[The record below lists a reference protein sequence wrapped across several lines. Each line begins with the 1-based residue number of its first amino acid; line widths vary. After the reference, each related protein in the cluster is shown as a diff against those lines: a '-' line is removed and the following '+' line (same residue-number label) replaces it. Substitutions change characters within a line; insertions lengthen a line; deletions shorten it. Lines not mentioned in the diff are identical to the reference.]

1 MTQSTQTSPL
11 APITPRVTPGAPL
24 QESGRTVTAQ
34 APVTFALNGTG
45 SLSERIAARYLVIQT
60 SQWARANP
68 AVTVAG
74 PLDAELE
81 AALIPLL
88 EALKVARDDEATADA
103 HEQLRRLLIRHGH
116 TLPRDQIM
124 DWSWVRLDAYDQPAP
139 SLTGVLTR
147 RALKE
152 IGLLPLVGK
161 LAGLRGAIITPGDP
175 ETHGVTIVVAGAV
188 DDGVRAPQVIFRYP
202 ESATGGELTMY
213 PYPGGDIG
221 LAVSGI
227 DLLNPGAVTTVDII
241 TSNGRCDRNEI
252 ELNAFVLGFA
262 QTPRLALAE
271 LGWLTADIE
280 PGRPTRYRLSAA
292 GLQLPRT
299 DI

>member
-1 MTQSTQTSPL
+1 MTHSNQTATPL
-11 APITPRVTPGAPL
+11 TPITPGAPL
-24 QESGRTVTAQ
+24 QETSARTVTAQ
-34 APVTFALNGTG
+34 APVTFTLSGDG

-60 SQWARANP
+60 SQWARAHP
-68 AVTVAG
+68 GVTVAG

-88 EALKVARDDEATADA
+88 EALKVARGDEATADA

-116 TLPRDQIM
+116 TLPRDHIV
-124 DWSWVRLDAYDQPAP
+124 DWSWVRLDAQNDPAP
-139 SLTGVLTR
+139 SLTSVLSQ
-147 RALKE
+147 RALKDVSP
-152 IGLLPLVGK
+152 LPHVSK

-188 DDGVRAPQVIFRYP
+188 DDGVRAPQVILRYP
-202 ESATGGELTMY
+202 DGITGGELTIY
-213 PYPGGDIG
+213 RYPGGDIG
-221 LAVSGI
+221 MAISGV
-227 DLLNPGAVTTVDII
+227 DLLKPSMVTTMDII
-241 TSNGRCDRNEI
+241 SNGRCDRNEI
-252 ELNAFVLGFA
+252 ELNPFVLGFA

-271 LGWLTADIE
+271 LGWLTADLE
-280 PGRPTRYRLSAA
+280 PGRPARYRLSAA